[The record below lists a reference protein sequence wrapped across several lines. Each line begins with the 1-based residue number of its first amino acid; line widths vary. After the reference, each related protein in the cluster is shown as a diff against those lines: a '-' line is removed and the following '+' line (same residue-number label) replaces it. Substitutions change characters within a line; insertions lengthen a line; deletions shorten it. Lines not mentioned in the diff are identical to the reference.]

1 MTPSTYQY
9 DTIYL
14 PFDTNNFLW
23 CISTNKNYWCFVL
36 KKEFI
41 VKDNALINASYSLSL
56 VEQRLMLLAIIVA
69 RKSGDLSWD
78 IDNWYGKPVQIS
90 AESYA
95 ITFNVTRQ
103 ASYLALKEAVK
114 NLFERRFRYQEERVK
129 GVAQKT
135 SRWVSDIAYIDLTAT
150 VEITFAP
157 VVLPLITNLEK
168 HFTSYEIEQVRNL
181 NSPYAVRL
189 YELIISW
196 RTTNKTPI
204 IELKDFRNRIG
215 VLENE
220 YQRME
225 LFKRRVLDPA
235 INQINTHTDII
246 AQYEQHKRGRSII
259 GFSFKFKQKKKEL
272 VSIKEEQN
280 TLKLI
285 SKMTDA
291 ERHMFAN
298 KLSELP
304 SMGKYSQGTESFQ
317 QFAIRIAE
325 MLQNPERFKELYP
338 YLKKVGYR

>member
-1 MTPSTYQY
+1 
-9 DTIYL
+9 
-14 PFDTNNFLW
+14 
-23 CISTNKNYWCFVL
+23 L
-36 KKEFI
+36 KKEFV

-56 VEQRLMLLAIIVA
+56 VEQRLMILAIIVA

-78 IDNWYGKPVQIS
+78 IDHWYGKPVQIP
-90 AESYA
+90 AESYE

-103 ASYLALKEAVK
+103 ASYLALKEAAK
-114 NLFERRFRYQEERVK
+114 NLFERRFSYQEERVK

-135 SRWVSDIAYIDLTAT
+135 SRWVSDIAYIDSTAT
-150 VEITFAP
+150 VEITFSP

-196 RTTNKTPI
+196 RSTKKTPI
-204 IELKDFRNRIG
+204 IDLQDFRNRIG

-225 LFKRRVLDPA
+225 LFKRRVLEPA
-235 INQINTHTDII
+235 ISQINTHTDII

-259 GFSFKFKQKKKEL
+259 GFSFTFKQKK
-272 VSIKEEQN
+272 VIN
-280 TLKLI
+280 TNRKDPTTLNLF
-285 SKMTDA
+285 SKMTDKQ
-291 ERHMFAN
+291 RHLFAS

-304 SMGKYSQGTESFQ
+304 EMSKYSEGTESYP
-317 QFAIRIAE
+317 QFAVRIAE
-325 MLQNPERFKELYP
+325 MLKDTEKLKEFAPMLE
-338 YLKKVGYR
+338 KVGYR

>member
-1 MTPSTYQY
+1 
-9 DTIYL
+9 
-14 PFDTNNFLW
+14 
-23 CISTNKNYWCFVL
+23 L
-36 KKEFI
+36 KKEFV

-56 VEQRLMLLAIIVA
+56 VEQRLMILAIIVA

-78 IDNWYGKPVQIS
+78 IDHWYGKPVQIP
-90 AESYA
+90 AESYE

-103 ASYLALKEAVK
+103 ASYLALKEAAK
-114 NLFERRFRYQEERVK
+114 NLFERRFSYQEERVK

-135 SRWVSDIAYIDLTAT
+135 SRWVSDIAYIDSTAT
-150 VEITFAP
+150 VEITFSP

-196 RTTNKTPI
+196 RSTKKTPI
-204 IELKDFRNRIG
+204 IDLQDFRNRIG

-225 LFKRRVLDPA
+225 LFKRRVLEPA
-235 INQINTHTDII
+235 ISQINTHTDII

-259 GFSFKFKQKKKEL
+259 GFSFTFKQKK
-272 VSIKEEQN
+272 VVN
-280 TLKLI
+280 TNRKDPTTLNLL
-285 SKMTDA
+285 SKMTDKQ
-291 ERHMFAN
+291 RHLFAS

-304 SMGKYSQGTESFQ
+304 EMSKYSEGTESYP
-317 QFAIRIAE
+317 QFAVRIAE
-325 MLQNPERFKELYP
+325 MLKDTEKLKEFAPMLE
-338 YLKKVGYR
+338 KVGYR

>member
-1 MTPSTYQY
+1 M
-9 DTIYL
+9 
-14 PFDTNNFLW
+14 
-23 CISTNKNYWCFVL
+23 
-36 KKEFI
+36 KKEFV

-56 VEQRLMLLAIIVA
+56 VEQRLMILAIIVA

-78 IDNWYGKPVQIS
+78 IDHWYGKPVQIP
-90 AESYA
+90 AESYE

-103 ASYLALKEAVK
+103 ASYLALKEAAK
-114 NLFERRFRYQEERVK
+114 NLFERRFSYQEERVK

-135 SRWVSDIAYIDLTAT
+135 SRWVSDIAYIDSTAT
-150 VEITFAP
+150 VEITFSP

-196 RTTNKTPI
+196 RSTKKTPI
-204 IELKDFRNRIG
+204 IDLQDFRNRIG

-225 LFKRRVLDPA
+225 LFKRRVLEPA
-235 INQINTHTDII
+235 ISQINTHTDII

-259 GFSFKFKQKKKEL
+259 GFSFTFKQKK
-272 VSIKEEQN
+272 VIN
-280 TLKLI
+280 TNRKDPTTLNLF
-285 SKMTDA
+285 SKMTDKQ
-291 ERHMFAN
+291 RHLFAS

-304 SMGKYSQGTESFQ
+304 EMCKYSEGTESYP
-317 QFAIRIAE
+317 QFAVRIAE
-325 MLQNPERFKELYP
+325 MLKDTEKLKEFAPMLE
-338 YLKKVGYR
+338 KVGYR